1 MKTLYRTAGALLL
14 AAAVHGVAWAA
25 PEPRTQAE
33 IAHLLDY
40 VATPGCEFNRN
51 GSWHAGADARAHLQK
66 KYDYLLKRKLV
77 TDAEQHEWERL
88 PGQVRGREGGGQR
101 GVFAGRVEAVQGE
114 QVRNARRMWGSVTC
128 VGRAVRTADM
138 PALR

>member
-1 MKTLYRTAGALLL
+1 MKILYRTAGALLL
-14 AAAVHGVAWAA
+14 AAAVHGVAWTA

-51 GSWHAGADARAHLQK
+51 GSWHAGAEARAHLQK

-77 TDAEQHEWERL
+77 TDAESFIVRAASESSMS
-88 PGQVRGREGGGQR
+88 GKDYQVRCGGGKAMAS
-101 GVFAGRVEAVQGE
+101 GVYLREELKRFRAGR
-114 QVRNARRMWGSVTC
+114 
-128 VGRAVRTADM
+128 
-138 PALR
+138 